1 MLDLIGNKV
10 AVTPIVD
17 PDESP
22 GGIIIPDVA
31 KERADQGIVKYV
43 GPNVRYLKP
52 GDYVL
57 FSGYAGTKIWLEG
70 EGAFI
75 ILFETEVAAILYDE
89 PTVLTNIYFRAADGG
104 YFQATYEMV
113 HEVLV
118 RDISQSKWYQ
128 RNKEKYMA
136 KENHFHKDESVG
148 ARTNWRRNNEVSES
162 DPKCY
167 DTYEK
172 RGDYD
177 DDASEE
183 KEGTSAG

>member
-1 MLDLIGNKV
+1 M
-10 AVTPIVD
+10 
-17 PDESP
+17 
-22 GGIIIPDVA
+22 
-31 KERADQGIVKYV
+31 
-43 GPNVRYLKP
+43 
-52 GDYVL
+52 
-57 FSGYAGTKIWLEG
+57 FSGYAGVKIWLEG

-75 ILFETEVAAILYDE
+75 ICFETEIQAILYDE
-89 PTVLTNIYFRAADGG
+89 PTVLTNIYFRSADGG

-136 KENHFHKDESVG
+136 KENHFHKDESVS

-177 DDASEE
+177 ADEEENAAS
-183 KEGTSAG
+183 G